1 MRKIDIMNNRKDE
14 TWEIVNGKTQRIEKK
29 KEEIK
34 IVNPIVIKNK
44 QEDKKRL
51 KKVNRKNKIT
61 D

>member
-61 D
+61 N